1 MVYSRYIPNNTEEI
15 LRRLKGA
22 VGIEE
27 VEDLFS
33 DIPERIRIKNPLR
46 IPQSISE
53 FEVIQKLEKTLA
65 ENRTVKELTSFLGGG
80 AWPHFVPSVVDAIS
94 SRSEFLTSYTPYQ
107 PETSQGILQALFEY
121 QSMICE
127 LLDMEIANCSM
138 YDWASSLGEAARM
151 AARVTNRTEFLVP
164 HYLSPERMAVLKAY
178 AEPAGIKI
186 LEIKQALKNG
196 QLDLED
202 LKEKTSENTAGVYIE
217 TPSYLGFLI
226 ESIEAISDIIHDAK
240 GLFIVGVDP
249 TSLGILRPPG
259 NYGADIAIGEGQPL
273 GNYMNDGG
281 PFLGIF
287 TCRNEDFLVRQIPG
301 RIVGMTTTKDQKE
314 RAFCMILQTRE
325 QHIRRHKAASN
336 MCTNES
342 LCALRAAVYMALLG
356 PKGFEELG
364 QTILSRTYYVIKKLS
379 EIKGLCTPL
388 FEASHFKEFTVNF
401 NNTSKTVQE
410 VNQKLL
416 ERGIVGGKP
425 LNNEFPELGQT
436 ALYCV
441 TEIHSIEEIE
451 RLQESLNEILGV

>member
-1 MVYSRYIPNNTEEI
+1 VYRKYIPNSTEEI
-15 LRRLKGA
+15 LERLKKA
-22 VGIEE
+22 VSVGMI
-27 VEDLFS
+27 EDLFS
-33 DIPERIRIKNPLR
+33 DIPKRIRLKKPLK

-53 FEVIQKLEKTLA
+53 YEVIQKVEKTL
-65 ENRTVKELTSFLGGG
+65 EKNRTVKELTSFLGGG
-80 AWPHFVPSVVDAIS
+80 AWSHFVPSVVDAIS
-94 SRSEFLTSYTPYQ
+94 LRSEFMTSYTPYQ
-107 PETSQGILQALFEY
+107 PEISQGILQALFEY

-178 AEPAGIKI
+178 AEPAGIKV
-186 LEIKQALKNG
+186 LEIKQTLKDG

-217 TPSYLGFLI
+217 NPSYLGFLT
-226 ESIEAISDIIHDAK
+226 ESTEAISEVIHDVR

-259 NYGADIAIGEGQPL
+259 DYGADITIGEGQPL

-281 PFLGIF
+281 PFLGILA
-287 TCRNEDFLVRQIPG
+287 CRNEEFLVRQIPG
-301 RIVGMTTTKDQKE
+301 RIVGMTTTQDQKE

-325 QHIRRHKAASN
+325 QHIRRHKATSN
-336 MCTNES
+336 ICTNES

-364 QTILSRTYYVIKKLS
+364 QTILSKTYYVMRKLS
-379 EIKGLCTPL
+379 MIEGLCTPL

-401 NNTSKTVQE
+401 NDTSKTVQE
-410 VNQKLL
+410 ANRKLL
-416 ERGIVGGKP
+416 EKGIVGGKP
-425 LNNEFPELGQT
+425 LDHEFPELGQT

-441 TEIHSIEEIE
+441 TELHSLEEIE
-451 RLQESLNEILGV
+451 RLQESLKEILEV